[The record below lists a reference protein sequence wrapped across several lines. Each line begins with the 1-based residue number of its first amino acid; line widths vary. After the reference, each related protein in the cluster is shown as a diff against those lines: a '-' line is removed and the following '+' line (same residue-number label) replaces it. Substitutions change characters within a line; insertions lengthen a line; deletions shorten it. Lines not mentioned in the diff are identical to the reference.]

1 MKKILFLLLFTNL
14 FLFANQ
20 KQDVSI
26 LNKINELQ
34 KKDLKAKNYE
44 NFNMETIAFYN
55 KIDESNLYLK
65 LLINKLNS
73 K

>member
-1 MKKILFLLLFTNL
+1 MKKILFSLLLTNI

-20 KQDVSI
+20 KQNVSI
-26 LNKINELQ
+26 LNKINDLQ
-34 KKDLKAKNYE
+34 KKDLKSKNYE

-65 LLINKLNS
+65 LLINKFNE